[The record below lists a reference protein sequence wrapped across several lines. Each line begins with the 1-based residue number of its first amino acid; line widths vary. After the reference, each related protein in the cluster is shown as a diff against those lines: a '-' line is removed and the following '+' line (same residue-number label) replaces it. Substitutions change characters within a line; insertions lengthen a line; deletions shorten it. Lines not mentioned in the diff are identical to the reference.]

1 MTAVHQ
7 ALLMSGVGSAVSA
20 ALLMHCDGSD
30 GSTTFTDSSPY
41 ARTLTGSG
49 GAQISTAQSVF
60 GGASLDLTDAGN
72 NAAVTTGAH
81 AGLSVTTGDFCLEFR
96 FRMTSVAAGIYFV
109 GCDGTTTD
117 LYIHTSNVGQLGFYA
132 LGNSRLDKAAVITNT
147 WYAFCMDR
155 AGSNIKVFLDG
166 TEIDNSTSGADMGA
180 TGNWFFGSL
189 VAIAGS
195 GAGGRCFMDEIRLTV
210 GTSLHQANY
219 TPSATPF

>member
-7 ALLMSGVGSAVSA
+7 ALLMSGGGSAVSA

-60 GGASLDLTDAGN
+60 GGASLDLTHVANDAV
-72 NAAVTTGAH
+72 VTTGAH
-81 AGLSVTTGDFCLEFR
+81 AGLSLTGDFCVEFR
-96 FRMTSVAAGIYFV
+96 FRMTSVAPLIYFF
-109 GCDGTTTD
+109 GCDGATLD
-117 LYIHTSNVGQLGFYA
+117 FYIHTNTGGFISYYCLG
-132 LGNSRLDKAAVITNT
+132 GVRLDKAAISTDT
-147 WYAFCMDR
+147 WYAMCIDR
-155 AGSNIKVFLDG
+155 SGSTIKAFIDG
-166 TEIDNSTSGADMGA
+166 AEIDSFTNAASMGSTGDWLFGALAG
-180 TGNWFFGSL
+180 
-189 VAIAGS
+189 IAGP
-195 GAGGRCFMDEIRLTV
+195 GAGGRCYLDEIRLTV